1 MARIKFLLAF
11 IALLICAGGVTA
23 AWFYWKK
30 FAQPEIELNRQI
42 TGQNKL
48 VQAPLDMGKRHF
60 DTAINLVKAGELIS
74 ARDHFSYLMQYF
86 PESASTKEAKRILGE
101 INMDLLLSR
110 IPMAGKTEYI
120 VKKGDA
126 LLSIARHAE
135 TTIDYILRANAKT
148 SEFIFPN
155 ESLMVYPLSFRTV
168 IDRKAKTVTVYQED
182 TFFKEYAIL
191 SQNLPAGMK
200 GPLST
205 TVTERVAWKGDR
217 PVNFTSEDYMNCAKW
232 LRTGQMGLFI
242 RQAKP
247 PTEDGESRSF
257 GVTLA
262 NSELE
267 ELYVILRVGS
277 KVELAK

>member
-42 TGQNKL
+42 AGQNGA
-48 VQAPLDMGKRHF
+48 VHAPLDMGKRHF
-60 DTAINLVKAGELIS
+60 DTAIELVKTGELVS
-74 ARDHFSYLMQYF
+74 ARDRFSYLMQYF

-155 ESLMVYPLSFRTV
+155 ESLMVYPLNFRTV
-168 IDRKAKTVTVYQED
+168 IDLKSKTVTVYQED

-217 PVNFTSEDYMNCAKW
+217 PVNFTSADYMNCAKW

-242 RQAKP
+242 RQAEAP
-247 PTEDGESRSF
+247 PEGGESRPF